1 MKVLI
6 VDDEKNLLEMVQTTI
21 AWNSLGITEVLTTY
35 EGLSALEI
43 IRTHRP
49 DIVITDIEMPVMDG
63 LQLSRRIREEIPD
76 PPEIIFLSC
85 HAEFGYA
92 QQALQVGA
100 TNYLLKPFL
109 PEELTAVLSKT
120 IVTRTEKQRNRQLH
134 EQVAAYESSRDYMVR
149 GFLRD
154 ILDHSF
160 DGSPEALAK
169 EAARRNIS
177 LNSFAKSHMVAVGAN
192 VEEPLKSYS
201 KSELMFIFRNII
213 NEVMYGLDQAKG
225 AYIVEYLGR
234 SHYTSYLFL
243 REDSCTRQAL
253 DSKCTRLAGV
263 LKHYFDFHVLCVVS
277 KPIAPGDF
285 ARTRDEMDRILFYS
299 VSHDSGVIHLEDT
312 VNKQNYPENQINQ
325 KQVAKYLQE
334 RKKNELLLYM
344 RHFLEQQEK
353 QLNTQEMKVIHHD
366 LMQVFYGYLYENN
379 LSTHDFMRDAV
390 SQTIQANA
398 QFSSVN
404 MMKYV
409 SYMYDCAIRA
419 IDQTRKSDTVI
430 ERAKR
435 YIREHYTENIG
446 RTEIAEAVSLA
457 PSYLSMLFHRET
469 GQTIREYIN
478 LCRVEAAKRIMDTTQ
493 DSVTEVAL
501 QVGFDNISYFSTI
514 FKKYTNLS
522 PGEYRHNLET
532 IGRNHSV

>member
-6 VDDEKNLLEMVQTTI
+6 VDDEKNLLEMVQSTI
-21 AWNSLGITEVLTTY
+21 AWNSLGITEILTAY
-35 EGLSALEI
+35 EGISALEV

-63 LQLSRRIREEIPD
+63 LQLSRRIREDIPD
-76 PPEIIFLSC
+76 PPEIIFLTC

-92 QQALQVGA
+92 QQALQLGA

-109 PEELTAVLSKT
+109 PEELTAVLSKS
-120 IVTRTEKQRNRQLH
+120 IVARTEKQRNRQLH
-134 EQVAAYESSRDYMVR
+134 EQAAAYENSRDYMVR
-149 GFLRD
+149 GLLRD
-154 ILDHSF
+154 ILDHAF
-160 DGSPEALAK
+160 DSSPEALAK
-169 EAARRNIS
+169 EAARRNIPLDS
-177 LNSFAKSHMVAVGAN
+177 LSKSYMVAVGAN
-192 VEEPLKSYS
+192 VEESLKSYS

-213 NEVMYGLDQAKG
+213 GEVMFGLNQTRG
-225 AYIVEYLGR
+225 SHIVEYPGQT
-234 SHYTSYLFL
+234 HYTACLFL
-243 REDSCTRQAL
+243 QEDSFTRQAV
-253 DSKCTRLAGV
+253 DNKCTRLAGV
-263 LKHYFDFHVLCVVS
+263 LKHYFDLHVLCVVS
-277 KPIAPGDF
+277 KPIVPADY
-285 ARTRDEMDRILFYS
+285 ARIRDEMSRILFYS
-299 VSHDSGVIHLEDT
+299 LSSDSGVIHLEDT
-312 VNKQNYPENQINQ
+312 VNKQNHPENQINQ
-325 KQVAKYLQE
+325 KQIAKYLQE

-353 QLNTQEMKVIHHD
+353 QLNNQEMKVIHHD
-366 LMQVFYGYLYENN
+366 LMQVFYGYLYEND
-379 LSTHDFMRDAV
+379 LSTHDFARDAV

-409 SYMYDCAIRA
+409 SYMYDCATRA
-419 IDQTRKSDTVI
+419 IDQSRKSDTVI

-457 PSYLSMLFHRET
+457 PSYLSKLFHRET

-478 LCRVEAAKRIMDTTQ
+478 QCRIEAAKRIMDTTQ
-493 DSVTEVAL
+493 DSITEIAL

-532 IGRNHSV
+532 HQEE

>member
-6 VDDEKNLLEMVQTTI
+6 VDDEKNLLEMIQSTI
-21 AWNSLGITEVLTTY
+21 SWNSLGITEVLTAY
-35 EGLSALEI
+35 EGVSALAI
-43 IRTHRP
+43 IRAQSP

-134 EQVAAYESSRDYMVR
+134 DQAAAYESNRDYMER

-154 ILDHSF
+154 ILDHAF
-160 DGSPEALAK
+160 EGSPEALAK
-169 EAARRNIS
+169 EAARRNIP
-177 LNSFAKSHMVAVGAN
+177 LNISMKSHMVAVGTN
-192 VEEPLKSYS
+192 VEEALKSYS
-201 KSELMFIFRNII
+201 KSELVFIFRNII
-213 NEVMYGLDQAKG
+213 NEVMYGLDQARS
-225 AYIVEYLGR
+225 ANLVEHLGR
-234 SHYTSYLFL
+234 SHYTAYLFL
-243 REDSCTRQAL
+243 REDSCTRQAV
-253 DSKCTRLAGV
+253 DSKCARLVSV

-277 KPIAPGDF
+277 KPIVPADY
-285 ARTRDEMDRILFYS
+285 ARVRDEMDGIIFYS
-299 VSHDSGVIHLEDT
+299 VSHESGVIHLEDT
-312 VNKQNYPENQINQ
+312 VNKQNYAENQINQ
-325 KQVAKYLQE
+325 KQIAKCLQE

-344 RHFLEQQEK
+344 RHFLEQHEK

-379 LSTHDFMRDAV
+379 LSTHDFMRDEV
-390 SQTIQANA
+390 SQAIQANA

-409 SYMYDCAIRA
+409 SYMYDCAVRS

-478 LCRVEAAKRIMDTTQ
+478 LCRIEAAKRIMAATQ

-522 PGEYRHNLET
+522 PGEYRHNSE
-532 IGRNHSV
+532 IKKD